1 MITMKQVW
9 DFLGD
14 IRVAFILLITASA
27 TLMTGAF
34 YAERHFSLFRE
45 LNRTRIQ
52 DWLPVH
58 LGAQPQW
65 VWWVPLLFVVMGAL
79 GINTFIC
86 ASNRVVRLLR
96 QRRTLPPG
104 RFFYLLTPSLVHFL
118 FLIIMLGHLTTFVAA
133 GWQTLS
139 LEPGRDIR
147 IEGDRRP
154 YRVQAVED
162 DFFPETAVL
171 HNRIAQTTVTLSD
184 ADGKLTRL
192 QYTRPVFMDGRFFLL
207 DKIKKG
213 NLAAKKGILP
223 PGDKET
229 CNKASVYIEAD
240 KVRRDGRQLLLVVSD
255 PGLAWIVSGLALI
268 MILMVG
274 YFFVQTNGAGNRKSG
289 SVEA

>member
-1 MITMKQVW
+1 MKKAWNV
-9 DFLGD
+9 LGD
-14 IRVAFILLITASA
+14 IKFAFILLITASA

-45 LNRTRIQ
+45 LNHMRIQ
-52 DWLPVH
+52 EWLPVH
-58 LGAQPQW
+58 LAAQPQW
-65 VWWVPLLFVVMGAL
+65 VWWVPLLFVVMAVL

-86 ASNRVVRLLR
+86 ASNRVARLLR
-96 QRRTLPPG
+96 QRRKVPPG

-118 FLIIMLGHLTTFVAA
+118 FLIIMLGHLTTFVA
-133 GWQTLS
+133 GSWQTVPLD
-139 LEPGRDIR
+139 PGREVSIAANHR
-147 IEGDRRP
+147 A
-154 YRVQAVED
+154 YQVQAVED
-162 DFFPETAVL
+162 HFFPETAAL
-171 HNRIAQTTVTLSD
+171 HNRIAQTTVTLAD

-213 NLAAKKGILP
+213 NSAAKKRILP
-223 PGDKET
+223 AADKET
-229 CNKASVYIEAD
+229 CNKANVYIESD
-240 KVRRDGRQLLLVVSD
+240 KARRDGRQLLLIISD

-274 YFFVQTNGAGNRKSG
+274 YFFVQTNGTGNRKNG